1 MRHRL
6 YRLLQC
12 VRDGGQAV
20 CGMEHRGRGWRMNVW
35 EMWGHDE
42 HVRVPCL
49 QDVNVHLLCF
59 CR

>member
-1 MRHRL
+1 
-6 YRLLQC
+6 
-12 VRDGGQAV
+12 
-20 CGMEHRGRGWRMNVW
+20 MNVW

-42 HVRVPCL
+42 HEKVPHL